1 MAEIK
6 VTFGA
11 IESAQ
16 ADVSGTAGRMNSQL
30 EDLKRFLA
38 PMVATWEGQ
47 AATEYQA
54 KQRQWDTAAAG
65 LASVLQQI
73 GVALGS
79 RERELPSGRTGQRV
93 TLALSAPGCPL
104 RRGRGRFDPAPR
116 RRVPWFFDVRR
127 VDSRGRATT
136 ARTARPTGP
145 APQHAALVHQRQ
157 LPRADD
163 SDEVGPCPRT
173 APSPARSPAPGT

>member
-11 IESAQ
+11 LETAQ
-16 ADVSGTAGRMNSQL
+16 TDLTGAANRLASQL

-65 LASVLQQI
+65 LANVLGQI
-73 GVALGS
+73 GVALGTANESYRQVEQANAS
-79 RERELPSGRTGQRV
+79 R
-93 TLALSAPGCPL
+93 
-104 RRGRGRFDPAPR
+104 
-116 RRVPWFFDVRR
+116 W
-127 VDSRGRATT
+127 
-136 ARTARPTGP
+136 RP
-145 APQHAALVHQRQ
+145 
-157 LPRADD
+157 
-163 SDEVGPCPRT
+163 
-173 APSPARSPAPGT
+173 